1 MGPRPAADDQQHTP
15 QQQGPSSVSSRG
27 YRIAPAAEAG
37 FRDAA
42 AYDAHRPAYP
52 AEAVRRLVV
61 AHMRLLKK
69 TDGSAGAGARVV
81 EVAAGTGKLTEG
93 LVGALEGAGGDGG
106 GFEVVATEPHGD
118 MRRELAAKG
127 LRGVVV
133 REGKAEELGQVV
145 EEGWADGVLAGQ
157 AFHW

>member
-1 MGPRPAADDQQHTP
+1 MGPAPADGQHPLQQH
-15 QQQGPSSVSSRG
+15 GPSVSSG
-27 YRIAPAAEAG
+27 GIAPAAEAG

-52 AEAVRRLVV
+52 TEAVRRLVV
-61 AHMRLLKK
+61 AHMRLP
-69 TDGSAGAGARVV
+69 AGARVV

-93 LVGALEGAGGDGG
+93 LVGALEGAGGGG
-106 GFEVVATEPHGD
+106 GGGGGAGFEVVATEPHGD

-133 REGKAEELGQVV
+133 WEGRAEELGRVV
-145 EEGWADGVLAGQ
+145 EEGWADGVVAGQ